1 MRRRGRA
8 GLALAAAT
16 ALMGFGV
23 VIGGAGAAAA
33 STVGC
38 MGDGSAVT
46 SHSYSFTDPD
56 GTVRTGT
63 SLSQARPGDVVVAM
77 FAINPQCTTADVSLA
92 SYTSATTAAAGSLA
106 FFQGQQLFDSDTGTF
121 PGGTTGTLT
130 VHIPASG
137 GVTSGCPNPNDSNVP
152 SGNGANQSGPYNS
165 TCNGS
170 PSQNGNG
177 NGNANGKPCAGCVGN
192 ADNKNPPG
200 QLPNATADG
209 NNGYE
214 CDNNNGVGKTNPA
227 HTGCGVPHSQTDLA
241 VGSVI
246 TTFCPADATTLAP
259 CVFYGHRLAP
269 DPNYPGG
276 LAYLSTLV
284 DSVFLT

>member
-1 MRRRGRA
+1 MRRRGRS
-8 GLALAAAT
+8 LVLSAAT
-16 ALMGFGV
+16 ALIGAGV
-23 VIGGAGAAAA
+23 IVGGAGAAAA
-33 STVGC
+33 NTVGC
-38 MGDGSAVT
+38 IGDRTAVT
-46 SHSYSFTDPD
+46 SHSYTFTDPD

-63 SLSQARPGDVVVAM
+63 SLSQAKPGDVVVAS
-77 FAINPQCTTADVSLA
+77 FTINPQCTTADVSLA
-92 SYTSATTAAAGSLA
+92 SYMATNTAQAGSLA
-106 FFQGQQLFDSDTGTF
+106 FFQGQQLFDSATGTF
-121 PGGTTGTLT
+121 AGGTTGTLT
-130 VHIPASG
+130 VHIPVSG
-137 GVTSGCPNPNDSNVP
+137 GVTANCPNPNDFNTGN
-152 SGNGANQSGPYNS
+152 GNGANTSGPYNS

-170 PSQNGNG
+170 PSLNGNG

-214 CDNNNGVGKTNPA
+214 CDTNNGVGKTNPA
-227 HTGCGVPHSQTDLA
+227 HTGCGVPNSQTDLA

-246 TTFCPADATTLAP
+246 TTFCPATATSLAD

-269 DPNYPGG
+269 NAVSGV
-276 LAYLSTLV
+276 AFRNTLV